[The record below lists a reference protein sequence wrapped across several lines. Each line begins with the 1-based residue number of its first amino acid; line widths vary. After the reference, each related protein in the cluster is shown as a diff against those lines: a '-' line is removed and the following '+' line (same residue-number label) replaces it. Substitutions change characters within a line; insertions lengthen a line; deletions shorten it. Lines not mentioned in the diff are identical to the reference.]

1 MVTPR
6 SDPDSTPPGDERHAA
21 AASERRWP
29 PAAAVLLL
37 ITLNL
42 ILTLALHSNRGHAP
56 RGLIP
61 AFEVVLFAVL
71 VARGPTATGRR
82 ARSLRRASIVLV
94 GLLVA
99 VALWATGVLVV
110 AMIDGGKETNS
121 AALLL
126 AYGAFVW
133 VANDVAFALLYW
145 EFDGGGPIARAHQPQ
160 RFPDL
165 AFPQQLNPELAPPGW
180 RPIFWDYLH
189 LGFTNSLA
197 FSPTDVMPLARW
209 AKLAMSVQAVISL
222 TILGLV
228 IARAVNIFK

>member
-1 MVTPR
+1 ML
-6 SDPDSTPPGDERHAA
+6 
-21 AASERRWP
+21 
-29 PAAAVLLL
+29 PA
-37 ITLNL
+37 
-42 ILTLALHSNRGHAP
+42 R
-56 RGLIP
+56 
-61 AFEVVLFAVL
+61 
-71 VARGPTATGRR
+71 PTATGRR

-145 EFDGGGPIARAHQPQ
+145 EFDGGGPIARALHPH

-165 AFPQQLNPELAPPGW
+165 AFPQQLNPELARPGW

-197 FSPTDVMPLARW
+197 FSPTDVMPFARW